1 MRNRKYESMTLEEQ
15 EYARLKY
22 LELKRAEWRK
32 YYEKNK
38 KNKIPDK
45 PKQYK
50 YLDIIDRCND
60 TSTLRTYK
68 TFTDITQYE
77 LKIIANKIKQINQE
91 KHKEN
96 LEKSYI
102 QRDVEQQISYQKSKD
117 KMIKDFLAKGGKIK
131 VYDFGL

>member
-1 MRNRKYESMTLEEQ
+1 M
-15 EYARLKY
+15 
-22 LELKRAEWRK
+22 
-32 YYEKNK
+32 
-38 KNKIPDK
+38 PK
-45 PKQYK
+45 PKPKKRVSKPKVVSKEYK
-50 YLDIIDRCND
+50 YLDIIDKCNN
-60 TSTLRTYK
+60 TTTLQTYR

-117 KMIKDFLAKGGKIK
+117 KMMKDFLAKGGKVK